1 MKNKFKKADA
11 QGNRLP
17 EEIGKGLNKEH
28 LKKVMKE
35 STIKDDI
42 ISLKHWCLIGNC

>member
-17 EEIGKGLNKEH
+17 EEIGKGSAEAS
-28 LKKVMKE
+28 
-35 STIKDDI
+35 STR
-42 ISLKHWCLIGNC
+42 SEQNYF